1 VGVKIIEEQM
11 GVRAVNAMAAGAAL
25 GDHIIESLGLGAQL
39 ARAASE

>member
-1 VGVKIIEEQM
+1 MKTWALVAVA
-11 GVRAVNAMAAGAAL
+11 VRAMAAGAAL